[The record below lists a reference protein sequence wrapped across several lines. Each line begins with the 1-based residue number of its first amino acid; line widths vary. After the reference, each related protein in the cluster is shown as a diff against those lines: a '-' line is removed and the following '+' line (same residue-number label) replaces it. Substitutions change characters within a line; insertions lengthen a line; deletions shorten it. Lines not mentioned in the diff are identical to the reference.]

1 MIPSKFTSEPIIR
14 VKMSGYGRVDSPSIV
29 SLEREIFNNSGFF
42 LRGFFFFF
50 LFSDFID
57 PIQNKALPG
66 IRKVKEKKKKKVWGW
81 GLGGGGGGGD
91 QGCFKRV
98 EKKKKK
104 TYSFH
109 LVVASL
115 SIALLGLNC
124 PSAAPAREGCV
135 VLAVASVPTGH
146 SWD

>member
-1 MIPSKFTSEPIIR
+1 M
-14 VKMSGYGRVDSPSIV
+14 
-29 SLEREIFNNSGFF
+29 
-42 LRGFFFFF
+42 
-50 LFSDFID
+50 
-57 PIQNKALPG
+57 
-66 IRKVKEKKKKKVWGW
+66 KEKKKKKVWGW
-81 GLGGGGGGGD
+81 GLGVVVVEVIKDVLKGGW
-91 QGCFKRV
+91 K
-98 EKKKKK
+98 EKKKK

-124 PSAAPAREGCV
+124 PSAAPARGGCV